1 MQGVGEGEGP
11 SIIVYQTKF
20 LGLKFHLESVELHH
34 RYATTKLYSIERLM
48 CKESLSQKFHH
59 EAAEA
64 GLCPVLAWI

>member
-20 LGLKFHLESVELHH
+20 HLKRVELHH

-48 CKESLSQKFHH
+48 CKESLSQEFHH

-64 GLCPVLAWI
+64 GHCPVLA